1 MDHFG
6 IGAGLL
12 GAVNIYF
19 QGARQTGR
27 TTSLIESVKDGD
39 RIVVRTYQ
47 EGYYLKSRLVGRGL
61 KVDILSISPTTPEK
75 LFEQPASQGRTIFD
89 HQWLEDFYNI
99 TLESAVKSLDNMQRD
114 LSGLGTAHAETQRG
128 YEEMAK
134 WGPY

>member
-12 GAVNIYF
+12 GAANIYF
-19 QGARQTGR
+19 NSARQTGR
-27 TTSLIESVKDGD
+27 TTSLIESLKDGD

-89 HQWLEDFYNI
+89 HQWLEDYYNI
-99 TLESAVKSLDNMQRD
+99 SLRSIVKSLDNMQRD
-114 LSGLGTAHAETQRG
+114 LSGFGTAHYETRRR
-128 YEEMAK
+128 YEEMAR
-134 WGPY
+134 WEP

>member
-12 GAVNIYF
+12 GAANIYF
-19 QGARQTGR
+19 NSARQTGR

-39 RIVVRTYQ
+39 RIVVRNQREEYC
-47 EGYYLKSRLVGRGL
+47 LKRRLEERGL
-61 KVDILSISPTTPEK
+61 KVDVLTIAPATLEK
-75 LFEQPASQGRTIFD
+75 LFEHPTPQGRTIFD

>member
-12 GAVNIYF
+12 GAANIYF

-39 RIVVRTYQ
+39 RIVVRNRQ
-47 EGYYLKSRLVGRGL
+47 EEYFLKRRMEGRGL
-61 KVDILSISPTTPEK
+61 KVDILAVDPATPEK
-75 LFEQPASQGRTIFD
+75 LYRHPKSQGRTIFD
-89 HQWLEDFYNI
+89 HQWLEDYYNI
-99 TLESAVKSLDNMQRD
+99 SLRSIAKSLGNMQKE
-114 LSGLGTAHAETQRG
+114 LSGFGTAHAETQRG

-134 WGPY
+134 WRPY